1 MTEQEKLEILADI
14 LEMDEEEINRDVV
27 LADCDTWDSVAVL
40 SVISVINEQFDRF
53 PTAAEIRQYKTIG
66 DLMDAMK

>member
-1 MTEQEKLEILADI
+1 MTEQEKLETLADI

-27 LADCDTWDSVAVL
+27 LADCDTWVSVAVL

>member
-1 MTEQEKLEILADI
+1 MTEQEKLETLADI